1 MLIIRSPTYWIV
13 TIAFL
18 LPIAGC
24 FAYEQTRVTNTL
36 PIPSAS
42 AKVSLSSQ
50 VRSTST
56 QAPLSSQTVIG
67 QNNCKNSQTQAE
79 INTCAKSSAEVVDKK
94 LNQLYQELIAQIED
108 LQQEK
113 LLRDAQLAWIKFR
126 DASCEFERSCFE
138 GGSIAPSVYFNCIE
152 RVTKQ
157 RTEELE
163 GYLKSR

>member
-13 TIAFL
+13 TIVFF

-24 FAYEQTRVTNTL
+24 FAYEQAQVTNTL

-42 AKVSLSSQ
+42 AKVSPSSQ
-50 VRSTST
+50 VHSTSA
-56 QAPLSSQTVIG
+56 QAPLSSQTVTG

-79 INTCAKSSAEVVDKK
+79 INACAKLSAEVADQK
-94 LNQLYQELIAQIED
+94 LNHLYQQLRAQIED
-108 LQQEK
+108 LQQKK
-113 LLRDAQLAWIKFR
+113 LLRNAQLAWIKFR
-126 DASCEFERSCFE
+126 DVSCEFERSRFE

-157 RTEELE
+157 RTEEIE
-163 GYLKSR
+163 SYLRSR